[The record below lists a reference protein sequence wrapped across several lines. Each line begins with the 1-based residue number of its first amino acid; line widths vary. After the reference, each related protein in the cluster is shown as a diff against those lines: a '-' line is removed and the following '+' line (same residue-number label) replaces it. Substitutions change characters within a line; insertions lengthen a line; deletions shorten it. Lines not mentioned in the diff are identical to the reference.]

1 MFDSGLI
8 NPIINDL
15 MLFELNEEKKL
26 IRDTARE
33 FAQET
38 LSKYAKQIDREERIP
53 QEVIKKL
60 AELGFWGIIV
70 PDEFGGAGLDTFS
83 LVLVLEEISR
93 VCASTSVT
101 MSVHNSLVCNALV
114 KYGTTEQ
121 KKKYLP
127 KLGGGEIIGAYA
139 LTEPASGSDAASLIT
154 KADKKGNQYILNGN
168 KIFITSAPIASVSIV
183 FARTNPDKSLRGKG
197 ISAFLVEPSFKGF
210 KLGTIEEKMGV
221 KGAKA
226 SEIVLE
232 DCAVPAENML
242 GEENKGFNLAMELL
256 NSGRIGIAAQSVG
269 IAQACLDA
277 AMKYAQERKQFGKA
291 LAEFQAIQWKIAD
304 MATEINAARLSTYQ
318 AALLKDKKQP
328 HIKEA
333 CMAKLFASTVCN
345 KAAKETVQIHGG
357 MGYTKEFAVERFFR
371 DAKVTEIYEG
381 TSEIQRIV
389 INKELFG
396 KNWVSSRQ

>member
-1 MFDSGLI
+1 
-8 NPIINDL
+8 

-38 LSKYAKQIDREERIP
+38 LSKYAKQIDREEKIP
-53 QEVIKKL
+53 EEVIKKL

-70 PDEFGGAGLDTFS
+70 PEEFGGAGLDAFS
-83 LVLVLEEISR
+83 LILVLEEISR

-114 KYGTTEQ
+114 KYGTAEQ

-127 KLGGGEIIGAYA
+127 RLAGGEIIGAYA
-139 LTEPASGSDAASLIT
+139 LTEPASGSDAASLT
-154 KADKKGNQYILNGN
+154 TRADSPRLGGAGKKGNQYVLNGT
-168 KIFITSAPIASVSIV
+168 KIFITSAPIAGVSVV

-210 KLGTIEEKMGV
+210 KLGVIEEKMGV
-221 KGAKA
+221 KGAIA
-226 SEIVLE
+226 GEIVLE
-232 DCAVPAENML
+232 DCAVPAGNLL
-242 GEENKGFNLAMELL
+242 GEENKGFNIAMELL
-256 NSGRIGIAAQSVG
+256 DSGRIGIAAQSVG

-277 AMKYAQERKQFGKA
+277 AMKYSLERKQFGKT
-291 LAEFQAIQWKIAD
+291 LSEFQAIQWKIAD
-304 MATEINAARLSTYQ
+304 MATEINAARLLTYQ
-318 AALLKDKKQP
+318 AALLKDKNLP

-333 CMAKLFASTVCN
+333 CMAKLFASTICN
-345 KAAKETVQIHGG
+345 KAAKESIQVHGG
-357 MGYTKEFAVERFFR
+357 MGYTKDFAVERFFR

-381 TSEIQRIV
+381 TSEVQRIV